1 MKKGVIMKN
10 PIAVVTMKSGG
21 VIKFELF
28 PQNAPKAVSSL
39 ICLAKKGIL
48 NNRNIQRIVPGFVI
62 QPVFMEEGE
71 PMDYR
76 FLIDGEFSANGYKNG
91 AVMEKYSVGMAGD
104 GKQLASGSQYF
115 FTMTEESAAKLN
127 GRFTVVGKVI
137 EGFEELE
144 RIQSVPLKPFEGGDG
159 SITANEAVTPE
170 IITDF
175 TVETFGQEYS
185 MPEII
190 KYI

>member
-1 MKKGVIMKN
+1 MKN
-10 PIAVVTMKSGG
+10 PIAVITMKSGG

-28 PQNAPKAVSSL
+28 PENAPKAVNSL
-39 ICLAKKGIL
+39 ICLAQKGIL
-48 NNRNIQRIVPGFVI
+48 NNRTIQRIVPGFVI

-76 FLIDGEFSANGYKNG
+76 FLIDGEFSANGYQNG

-104 GKQLASGSQYF
+104 GEKYASGSQYF
-115 FTMTEESAAKLN
+115 FTMTEESAKKLN
-127 GRFTVVGKVI
+127 GRFTVIGKVI

-144 RIQSVPLKPFEGGDG
+144 RIQSVPLKPFDCGDS
-159 SITANEAVTPE
+159 SIKANVAIDPE
-170 IITDF
+170 IILTF
-175 TVETFGQEYS
+175 SVETFGQEFK
-185 MPEII
+185 MPEIV